1 MFSHALVSYQNA
13 LNQFATKAV
22 ETLSLATTKLQKVE
36 PYDFSIV
43 AELTESPTNKANKS
57 PTTAKSTDLSEGS
70 FSKISN

>member
-13 LNQFATKAV
+13 LNQFATKAL

-57 PTTAKSTDLSEGS
+57 PTNVKSTGLSEG
-70 FSKISN
+70 KIYYKN